1 LTVIVPFPLPLGVVT
16 VAHAWS
22 LTTLQLVFEVTANE
36 VVPAGVAGTF
46 WLGGVTV
53 SVGGMPPWET
63 VTVTGGIPATVVVIL
78 ATLTTPALTE

>member
-1 LTVIVPFPLPLGVVT
+1 MVPFPLPLGVVT

-22 LTTLQLVFEVTANE
+22 LTTLQLEFEVTVNE

-46 WLGGVTV
+46 WFGGVTV
-53 SVGGMPPWET
+53 SVGARPAWVT

-78 ATLTTPALTE
+78 ATLTTPALME